1 MIGKVKSISKFGL
14 FVLFSD
20 KKTGLLR
27 WSNIPRR
34 QGKYK
39 VGDLIG
45 VEILQ
50 AREDGKYEL
59 KFIEKDFEESFGH
72 FLGEA
77 TDRLKSLKTKNEFLK
92 RL

>member
-20 KKTGLLR
+20 TKTGLLR
-27 WSNIPRR
+27 WSNIPRK
-34 QGKYK
+34 QSKYK

-45 VEILQ
+45 VEILKV
-50 AREDGKYEL
+50 REEGKYEL
-59 KFIEKDFEESFGH
+59 KFIEKDFEESFGD

-77 TDRLKSLKTKNEFLK
+77 TERLKSLKTKNELLK